1 MSYFFFVAEYSENY
15 INDMLDTLF
24 RMKHMKPVTYAVRA
38 AFAVNSIN
46 ELQYLLET
54 SPAGSTLTIWCS
66 DDLDIIDYPKL
77 VQLVN
82 TVGANKTYLDLPS
95 DKSETFFETYAN
107 SGIRSVNV
115 SVLTPVLT
123 LLLAWL
129 HTIRNFF
136 S

>member
-1 MSYFFFVAEYSENY
+1 
-15 INDMLDTLF
+15 MLDTLF

-66 DDLDIIDYPKL
+66 DNLDIIDYPKL
-77 VQLVN
+77 VQLIN
-82 TVGANKTYLDLPS
+82 TVGVNRTYLDLPN
-95 DKSETFFETYAN
+95 DKSETFFEMYAN
-107 SGIRSVNV
+107 SGVRNV
-115 SVLTPVLT
+115 HVSVLT

-129 HTIRNFF
+129 HSLRNFF
-136 S
+136 F